1 MQHRNLRLPES
12 FCKMLRLERT
22 LAAYLADA
30 AELGGEDVERDAS
43 GATLGRLRLLS
54 CEMMLHREQ
63 GAAAHE
69 RALCE
74 AAGGA
79 GSCAYRRHG

>member
-1 MQHRNLRLPES
+1 
-12 FCKMLRLERT
+12 MLRLERT
-22 LAAYLADA
+22 LAAYLADE
-30 AELGGEDVERDAS
+30 AELGGCGDVERDAS

-79 GSCAYRRHG
+79 GSYRRHG